1 MQAGGSIASLERAAG
16 TPPLPV
22 RLRRAAL
29 TAGGGGALFALL
41 YAGAVPCFF
50 ARVTHHPCPG
60 CGSTRAVLALLHG
73 DFHGVLANN
82 PLGPAVAV
90 VIAILAAQAWISML
104 RWGDFRDAAEG
115 KLGLLVKRL
124 FLGLAVLEVL
134 LWLLRFFGFFGGPVS
149 V

>member
-1 MQAGGSIASLERAAG
+1 MQAAAA
-16 TPPLPV
+16 PLPIRV
-22 RLRRAAL
+22 RRAAL
-29 TAGGGGALFALL
+29 TAGAGGALFALL

-60 CGSTRAVLALLHG
+60 CGSTRAVLALLRG

-82 PLGPAVAV
+82 PLGPAVAIV
-90 VIAILAAQAWISML
+90 MGILAAQAWVSVL

-115 KLGLLVKRL
+115 KLGLILKRL
-124 FLGLAVLEVL
+124 FIGLAVLEVA
-134 LWLLRFFGFFGGPVS
+134 LWILRFFDFFGGPVS